1 MGKGNKKKIMIK
13 IFLKRVFN
21 DFFLFLYKTSM
32 KIIHFFKDIFSV
44 LFPKYCMGCSQV
56 IYHSSGFLCVDCSGT
71 LYETNFWYSAENELI
86 KSFSDK
92 LKLTCGASLF
102 FFRKGGV
109 PQKLIHLLKYKN
121 QEEIGQWLG
130 KWLGKRLSQSADF
143 KHINIVIPVPIHSKK
158 LKIRKY
164 NQVALFGKEIAQSLN
179 ALYVD
184 DVLIKTENT
193 SAQALKNKAQRL
205 EGKSSFAVQNLHKI
219 EGKNILIV
227 DDVITTGTTIL
238 QCANELLKAK
248 GVSVGVASI
257 AYVSLKK

>member
-1 MGKGNKKKIMIK
+1 MK
-13 IFLKRVFN
+13 IFR
-21 DFFLFLYKTSM
+21 
-32 KIIHFFKDIFSV
+32 FFKDIFSV
-44 LFPKYCMGCSQV
+44 LFPNYCMGCSQV
-56 IYHSSGFLCVDCSGT
+56 IYHSNGYLCVDCSAS
-71 LYETNFWYSAENELI
+71 LYETDFWYQSKNELVTA
-86 KSFSDK
+86 FSDR
-92 LKLTCGASLF
+92 LNLSCGASLF
-102 FFRKGGV
+102 FFKKGGV

-143 KHINIVIPVPIHSKK
+143 KHIDVVIPVPIHPKK

-205 EGKSSFAVQNLHKI
+205 EGKSVFAVQNRHKI
-219 EGKNILIV
+219 QGKNVLIV
-227 DDVITTGTTIL
+227 DDVITTGTTIV
-238 QCANELLKAK
+238 QCANELLKSE
-248 GVSVGVASI
+248 GVSVGVVAI
-257 AYVSLKK
+257 AYVNLKK